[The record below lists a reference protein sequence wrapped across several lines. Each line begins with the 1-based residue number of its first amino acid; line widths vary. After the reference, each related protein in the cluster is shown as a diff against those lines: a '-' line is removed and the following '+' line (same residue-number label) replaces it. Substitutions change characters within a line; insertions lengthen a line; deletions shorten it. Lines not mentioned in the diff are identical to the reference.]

1 LLLRHTVPAY
11 LPSGLPAVSNDAA
24 NLEAALQPEES
35 VDWRR
40 RLSAVLRY
48 RWWVV
53 LFTVL
58 GAAGGAVSAHM
69 LPSSYQAQA
78 TIWVQS
84 SDPRST
90 GGASRGPIGSDQLFS
105 AYAWL
110 DLLRSYVVL
119 DEVARDLR
127 LYLSVAYRYHAAFA
141 SFTVGT
147 DYRPGRYRVR
157 VDRTGHYRLDVGDS
171 VVQQGTVGDSIGQ
184 SLGLRW
190 APTGDV
196 LPAGADIEFN
206 VRPLRDAARDLGNAL
221 TVAMKENGNFL
232 SISLTG
238 ASADGVA
245 RTVNAVANRYVTVAT
260 ELKRVKLSEVA
271 RLLNDQ
277 LVSAGR
283 DLQRAESAYE
293 KVRVRSITV
302 SPDMN
307 SSIASQGSG
316 GGGGGG
322 GGQALSDFFSLRLEQ
337 ERLRRDRGAIE
348 RTLAGVQDSG
358 RSVDGLALIGAV
370 QRSADLNQALHELTT
385 KRAEL
390 RALRYGYTEDHPSV
404 RRAAQQIQELEQTTI
419 PALAR
424 AFISDLAARE
434 RVLEPQIV
442 GGSRDL
448 RSIPQRVI
456 EEARLRRDMDLAS
469 TLYVAVQQRYNEAR
483 LAEASTVTDVRVLDA
498 AVAPQE
504 ALKDKAS
511 RHIIL
516 GFAAGLGLGLL
527 GAVLADR
534 YDPRMRYPDQVTRQ
548 MGLTILGAL
557 PHVTN
562 RAAGPADDEMVQVI
576 ETMRGVRLSLMHAHG
591 TAGPMVITVTSPGVG
606 DGKSFVASNLALACA
621 QAGQRTLLIDADTRR
636 GALHHVLGASRQPGL
651 TDMLAGRAPL
661 EAVTQTAR
669 YPGLDFIGGGR
680 RSRESPELLGSAAM
694 VALLVRLRAAY
705 QVILIDTPPLGAGV
719 DSYALGTLTGNM
731 MLVLRT
737 GATNLELARTKLAM
751 LAQFPIRVVGVVLN
765 DVRPGQGYAYFY
777 SYLPGYGATDE
788 GGAAVTRRRM
798 QEANTMSR

>member
-1 LLLRHTVPAY
+1 MLHARHRITGLRSAQCDGRTGDSVTWAPYAWLRAVSTLLLRHTVPAY

-260 ELKRVKLSEVA
+260 ELKRVNGGIGERS
-271 RLLNDQ
+271 
-277 LVSAGR
+277 SGHW
-283 DLQRAESAYE
+283 
-293 KVRVRSITV
+293 RVC
-302 SPDMN
+302 
-307 SSIASQGSG
+307 
-316 GGGGGG
+316 
-322 GGQALSDFFSLRLEQ
+322 
-337 ERLRRDRGAIE
+337 
-348 RTLAGVQDSG
+348 RTLGD
-358 RSVDGLALIGAV
+358 RSTVWH
-370 QRSADLNQALHELTT
+370 S
-385 KRAEL
+385 
-390 RALRYGYTEDHPSV
+390 
-404 RRAAQQIQELEQTTI
+404 
-419 PALAR
+419 LAR
-424 AFISDLAARE
+424 CSAR
-434 RVLEPQIV
+434 RI
-442 GGSRDL
+442 
-448 RSIPQRVI
+448 
-456 EEARLRRDMDLAS
+456 
-469 TLYVAVQQRYNEAR
+469 
-483 LAEASTVTDVRVLDA
+483 
-498 AVAPQE
+498 
-504 ALKDKAS
+504 
-511 RHIIL
+511 
-516 GFAAGLGLGLL
+516 
-527 GAVLADR
+527 
-534 YDPRMRYPDQVTRQ
+534 
-548 MGLTILGAL
+548 
-557 PHVTN
+557 
-562 RAAGPADDEMVQVI
+562 
-576 ETMRGVRLSLMHAHG
+576 
-591 TAGPMVITVTSPGVG
+591 
-606 DGKSFVASNLALACA
+606 
-621 QAGQRTLLIDADTRR
+621 
-636 GALHHVLGASRQPGL
+636 
-651 TDMLAGRAPL
+651 
-661 EAVTQTAR
+661 
-669 YPGLDFIGGGR
+669 
-680 RSRESPELLGSAAM
+680 
-694 VALLVRLRAAY
+694 
-705 QVILIDTPPLGAGV
+705 
-719 DSYALGTLTGNM
+719 
-731 MLVLRT
+731 
-737 GATNLELARTKLAM
+737 
-751 LAQFPIRVVGVVLN
+751 
-765 DVRPGQGYAYFY
+765 
-777 SYLPGYGATDE
+777 
-788 GGAAVTRRRM
+788 
-798 QEANTMSR
+798 